1 MNLETTYLGLRL
13 KNPLV
18 PSASPLCQN
27 VDSMKRLEDAGAAAV
42 VLGSLFEEQII
53 HDTESLTHY
62 LDYGAESFS
71 EALSYLPEPKSFA
84 NGPTEYLD
92 LVRRAKSSLSIPV
105 IASLNGVSPAGWT
118 RYARLIQDAGAD
130 ALELNI
136 YLIPTN
142 PDESGAAVEERYL
155 EIVRAVRAEVQ
166 IPLAVKVGP
175 YFSNMAN
182 MAARFQQ
189 AGAQGLVLFN
199 RFYLPDFDLV
209 NLEVEPRLVLSRSP
223 EMRLPLH
230 WIALLYGKVE
240 LDLALTTGVH
250 SHYDVLKAMMAGGK
264 VAMLASELL
273 QKGPGRIAEI
283 IAGLQG
289 WMQEYEYQ
297 SIEQMRGSMSQRN
310 VPDPTAFERANYVRE
325 LASYRPDPSGTQRR

>member
-1 MNLETTYLGLRL
+1 MNLETTYLGLKLR
-13 KNPLV
+13 NPIV
-18 PSASPLCQN
+18 PSASPLSHS
-27 VDSMKRLEDAGAAAV
+27 VESMKRLEDAGAAAV
-42 VLGSLFEEQII
+42 ILGSLFEEQII

-62 LDYGAESFS
+62 LDYGAESFA
-71 EALSYLPEPKSFA
+71 EAISYLPEPRAFA
-84 NGPTEYLD
+84 NGPSEYLD
-92 LVRRAKSSLSIPV
+92 LVRHAKLSLEIPV

-118 RYARLIQDAGAD
+118 RYARLIEEAGAD
-130 ALELNI
+130 AIELNI

-142 PDESGAAVEERYL
+142 PDEPGAVVEERYL
-155 EIVRAVRAEVQ
+155 EIVRAVRAEVK

-175 YFSNMAN
+175 YFSNTAN
-182 MAARFQQ
+182 MAKRFAE

-230 WIALLYGKVE
+230 WIAILYGRVPV
-240 LDLALTTGVH
+240 DFALTTGIH
-250 SHYDVLKAMMAGGK
+250 SHYDVLKALMAGAN
-264 VAMLASELL
+264 VAMMASELL

-289 WMQEYEYQ
+289 WMTEYEYD
-297 SIEQMRGSMSQRN
+297 SVEQMRGSMSQQN
-310 VPDPTAFERANYVRE
+310 VADPAAFERANYLRE